1 MKFFNTVHNIY
12 LKLYRSLFSNRFTR
26 PLTFVIDGQTYR
38 NPKIQRVL
46 LFVSFVVIM
55 SFILAPQ
62 NKITTVTYTVGDFAT
77 KDIKATRDYLI
88 VDKDATEQKQT
99 EAAKEVYPV
108 YDADVTSLVS
118 LFDRIDSS
126 FKHMRDLGGKKPENI
141 TTREWFMQNRHLFN
155 ELIGVDVPDDVFLRL
170 ADAEFDTDIE
180 ESVKLL
186 LENLYGLYIV
196 ESYTQIIEDIVNT
209 NIVLINSQTKAETIL
224 ASTDHVVNL
233 NDARDIIAENASTS
247 APNASR
253 AVLAVAVDFSQILI
267 KPNVTYNPTETE
279 NRRNS
284 ARESVK
290 PVMISINKGEMIIRD
305 GEKVE
310 KRHVTI
316 LDAIIESESDYNIY
330 FAYQGILLLI
340 IIMTYAVY
348 VFSVRNIKKLTL
360 RNKDFLFIGLTLLL
374 FSAFTKIFLF
384 LKDALV
390 DEFILIP
397 EPAYKFILPIV
408 AGAMLVRIVI
418 NSESAVI
425 YAVLSSI
432 FTGIMVGGDI
442 FFSVFIFIGSLIGA
456 HLVAQTKQRSTI
468 VYAGLMVGMIN
479 VLTIVSIYISR
490 LNLLSQDILTTITTD
505 TKTMVSNIIFGF
517 SAGII
522 SSVVVLGITPLVE
535 LLFRYTT
542 DIKLVEL
549 SNLEHPLLKEM
560 VIRAPGTYHHSIIVG
575 NLAEAAAT
583 AIGSNPLLA
592 RVSSYYHDIGKI
604 KKPNYFIE
612 NITDGNNPHDRLTPH
627 MSALILISHVKDGV
641 DLARR
646 YRLGQ
651 EIIDIIMQ
659 HHGTHLISFFHQK
672 ALEMAETTKGMTVEE
687 KNFRYP
693 GPKPQ
698 TREAGIVLLAD
709 NVEAAS
715 KVLSDPKPARIES
728 MVQNIID
735 RIFLDG
741 QLDQCELTLK
751 DLDAITRSFTQV
763 LTGIFHQRID
773 YPEPVIRE
781 TWVEEKP
788 KEQII
793 GDSAYSNRGSTH

>member
-1 MKFFNTVHNIY
+1 MKIYNNIRDIY
-12 LKLYRSLFSNRFTR
+12 LKLYRFLSSNRFTR
-26 PLTFVIDGQTYR
+26 PLTFAIDEQTYK
-38 NPKIQRVL
+38 NPRIQRIL
-46 LFVSFVVIM
+46 LFIFFVIIM
-55 SFILAPQ
+55 SFILAPRSR
-62 NKITTVTYTVGDFAT
+62 VPSVHYTVGDFAT

-88 VDKDATEQKQT
+88 VDKDATEQKQI
-99 EAAKEVYPV
+99 EAVADVYPV
-108 YDADVTSLVS
+108 YDVDVASLVS
-118 LFDRIDSS
+118 LFDRVDSA
-126 FKHMRDLGGKKPENI
+126 FKHMRDLADKKPENI
-141 TTREWFMQNRHLFN
+141 SDRNWFLQNRQAFN
-155 ELIGVDVPDDVFLRL
+155 ELIGVDVPDDVFNKL
-170 ADAEFDTDIE
+170 ADAGFDANID

-209 NIVLINSQTKAETIL
+209 HVVLINSQTKSETIL
-224 ASTDHVVNL
+224 TSTENVVNL
-233 NDARDIIAENASTS
+233 NDARDIVEINASTS
-247 APNASR
+247 VPNASPD
-253 AVLAVAVDFSQILI
+253 VLTVAVDLSKILV
-267 KPNVTYNPTETE
+267 KPNVTYNLTETE
-279 NRRNS
+279 QHRTL
-284 ARESVK
+284 ARENVK

-310 KRHVTI
+310 KRHIII
-316 LDAIIESESDYNIY
+316 LDAIIESESDYNVY
-330 FAYQGILLLI
+330 FAFQGILLLI
-340 IIMTYAVY
+340 LTLTYVLY
-348 VFSVRNIKKLTL
+348 IFSTRNIKKLKL
-360 RNKDFLFIGLTLLL
+360 FNKDLLFIGLTIII
-374 FSAFTKIFLF
+374 FSAFTKILLF

-390 DEFILIP
+390 DEFTVIP
-397 EPAYKFILPIV
+397 EPAYKFILPVV

-418 NSESAVI
+418 NSESAII
-425 YAVLSSI
+425 YSILASI
-432 FTGIMVGGDI
+432 FTGIMVGSDI
-442 FFSVFIFIGSLIGA
+442 FFAIFILIGSLVGA
-456 HLVAQTKQRSTI
+456 HLVAHTKQRSTI
-468 VYAGLMVGMIN
+468 VYAGFIVGLIN
-479 VLTIVSIYISR
+479 VLTIISTYMSR
-490 LNLLSQDILTTITTD
+490 LNLISQDILASIGTD
-505 TKTMVSNIIFGF
+505 TKTMMFNIVFGF
-517 SAGII
+517 LAGII

-535 LLFRYTT
+535 LLFQYTT

-575 NLAEAAAT
+575 SLAESAAT

-592 RVSSYYHDIGKI
+592 RVSAYYHDIGKI

-659 HHGTHLISFFHQK
+659 HHGTHLISFFHQR
-672 ALEMAETTKGMTVEE
+672 ALELAESTKGITVEE

-715 KVLSDPKPARIES
+715 KVLTDPKPARIES
-728 MVQNIID
+728 MVQNIIN

-751 DLDAITRSFTQV
+751 DLDAIARSFIQV

-788 KEQII
+788 KEQTIS
-793 GDSAYSNRGSTH
+793 DSAYSNRGSTH

>member
-1 MKFFNTVHNIY
+1 MKLKNSINDIY
-12 LKLYRSLFSNRFTR
+12 LKLYRSLSSNRFTR
-26 PLTFVIDGQTYR
+26 PLTFAIDEQTYK
-38 NPKIQRVL
+38 NPKIQRLL
-46 LFVSFVVIM
+46 LFVSFVIIM

-62 NKITTVTYTVGDFAT
+62 NRIPSVSYSIGDFAT

-88 VDKDATEQKQT
+88 VDKDATKQKQT
-99 EAAKEVYPV
+99 EAADNVYPI
-108 YDADVTSLVS
+108 YDVDAASLVS
-118 LFDRIDSS
+118 LFDRVDSA
-126 FKHMRDLGGKKPENI
+126 FKHMRDLGDKRPEGI
-141 TTREWFMQNRHLFN
+141 STREWFLQNRHLFN
-155 ELIGVDVPDDVFLRL
+155 ELIGVDVPDDVFFKL
-170 ADAEFDTDIE
+170 ADAEFDADID

-196 ESYTQIIEDIVNT
+196 ESYSQIIEDIVNT

-224 ASTDHVVNL
+224 TTTENVVNL

-247 APNASR
+247 TPNVSR
-253 AVLAVAVDFSQILI
+253 VVLTAAIDLSQILI
-267 KPNVTYNPTETE
+267 KPNVTYDSTETE
-279 NRRNS
+279 SRRRI
-284 ARESVK
+284 ARENVK

-310 KRHVTI
+310 KRHIVI
-316 LDAIIESESDYNIY
+316 LDAIVESESDYNIY

-340 IIMTYAVY
+340 VIMTYVIY
-348 VFSVRNIKKLTL
+348 IFSISNIKKLTL
-360 RNKDFLFIGLTLLL
+360 SNKDLLFIGLTVLF

-384 LKDALV
+384 LTNALV
-390 DEFILIP
+390 DEFTVIP
-397 EPAYKFILPIV
+397 EPAYKFILPVV

-425 YAVLSSI
+425 YAIISSI

-442 FFSVFIFIGSLIGA
+442 FFSIFIFIGSLIGA
-456 HLVAQTKQRSTI
+456 HLVAHTKQRSTI
-468 VYAGLMVGMIN
+468 VYAGFIVSLVN
-479 VLTIVSIYISR
+479 ALTIISIYLSR
-490 LNLLSQDILTTITTD
+490 LNLLSQDILTTITVD
-505 TKTMVSNIIFGF
+505 TKTMVFNVIFGF

-560 VIRAPGTYHHSIIVG
+560 VIRAPGSYHHSIIVG
-575 NLAEAAAT
+575 SLAEAAAT

-592 RVSSYYHDIGKI
+592 RVSAYYHDIGKI
-604 KKPNYFIE
+604 KKPKYFIE

-659 HHGTHLISFFHQK
+659 HHGTHLISYFHQR
-672 ALEMAETTKGMTVEE
+672 ALEMAENTKGMTVEE

-728 MVQNIID
+728 MVQNIIN

-751 DLDAITRSFTQV
+751 DLDAISLSFTQV

-781 TWVEEKP
+781 SWVEEKS

-793 GDSAYSNRGSTH
+793 SDSAYSNRGSTH

>member
-1 MKFFNTVHNIY
+1 MKLKSSINELY
-12 LKLYRSLFSNRFTR
+12 LKLYRSLSSNRFTR
-26 PLTFVIDGQTYR
+26 PLTFAIDEQTYK
-38 NPKIQRVL
+38 NPKIQRLL
-46 LFVSFVVIM
+46 LFVSFVIIM

-62 NKITTVTYTVGDFAT
+62 NRIPSVSYSAGDFAT
-77 KDIKATRDYLI
+77 KDIKATRDYLV
-88 VDKDATEQKQT
+88 VDKDATKQKQT
-99 EAAKEVYPV
+99 EAADDVYPV
-108 YDADVTSLVS
+108 YDVDAASLVS
-118 LFDRIDSS
+118 LFDRVDSA
-126 FKHMRDLGGKKPENI
+126 FKHMRDLGDKRPEGI
-141 TTREWFMQNRHLFN
+141 STREWFLQNRHLFN
-155 ELIGVDVPDDVFLRL
+155 ELIGVDVPDDVFFKL
-170 ADAEFDTDIE
+170 ADAEFDADID

-196 ESYTQIIEDIVNT
+196 ESYSQIIEDIVNT

-224 ASTDHVVNL
+224 TTTENVVNL

-247 APNASR
+247 TPNVSR
-253 AVLAVAVDFSQILI
+253 DVLAAAIDLSQILI
-267 KPNVTYNPTETE
+267 KPNVTYDFTETE
-279 NRRNS
+279 NRRKI
-284 ARESVK
+284 ARENVK

-310 KRHVTI
+310 KRHIVI
-316 LDAIIESESDYNIY
+316 LDAIVESESDYNIY

-340 IIMTYAVY
+340 VIMTYAIY
-348 VFSVRNIKKLTL
+348 IFSIRNIKKLTL
-360 RNKDFLFIGLTLLL
+360 SNKDLLFIGLTVLF

-384 LKDALV
+384 LTNALV
-390 DEFILIP
+390 NEFTVIP
-397 EPAYKFILPIV
+397 EPAYKFILPVV

-425 YAVLSSI
+425 YAIISSI

-442 FFSVFIFIGSLIGA
+442 FFSLFIFIGSLIGA
-456 HLVAQTKQRSTI
+456 HLVAHTKQRSTI
-468 VYAGLMVGMIN
+468 VYAGFIVSLVN
-479 VLTIVSIYISR
+479 ALTIISIYLSR
-490 LNLLSQDILTTITTD
+490 LNLLSQDILTTITVD
-505 TKTMVSNIIFGF
+505 TKTMVFNVIFGF

-560 VIRAPGTYHHSIIVG
+560 VIRAPGSYHHSIIVG
-575 NLAEAAAT
+575 SLAEAAAT

-592 RVSSYYHDIGKI
+592 RVSAYYHDIGKI

-659 HHGTHLISFFHQK
+659 HHGTHLISYFHQR
-672 ALEMAETTKGMTVEE
+672 ALEMAENTKGMTVEE

-728 MVQNIID
+728 MVQNIIN

-751 DLDAITRSFTQV
+751 DLDAISRSFTQV

-781 TWVEEKP
+781 TWVEEKS
-788 KEQII
+788 KEQVIS
-793 GDSAYSNRGSTH
+793 DSAYSNRGSTH